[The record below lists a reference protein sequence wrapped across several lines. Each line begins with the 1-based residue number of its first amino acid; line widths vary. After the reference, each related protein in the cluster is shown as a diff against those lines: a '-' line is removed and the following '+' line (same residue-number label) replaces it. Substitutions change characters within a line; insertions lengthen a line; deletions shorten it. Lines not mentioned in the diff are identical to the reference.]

1 MSVNP
6 SYPHIHNLLVSLP
19 QTPSLAYRRCH
30 SLFTHISYKLT
41 GVRLLVSSSKANNR
55 VTIDLMRACS
65 STLYYIMTP

>member
-6 SYPHIHNLLVSLP
+6 SYPHIHNLLASLP

-41 GVRLLVSSSKANNR
+41 GEKPPGSRREADN
-55 VTIDLMRACS
+55 
-65 STLYYIMTP
+65 